1 MYIRMQQNW
10 KPHRHR
16 ELGERRFEEGNMM
29 LVWVLVLAALLASDV
44 TGANNSTE
52 PEETLQNLGCH
63 GPCLPFWHFDPC
75 TKTCYRFFNQKLPWA
90 CAEHHCRSMGSRG
103 RHVHL
108 ASIMSCH
115 QNSVI
120 SHLIRPGCGGIQSAW
135 IGLND
140 RCCEGHF
147 KWIDGSAYS
156 YSHFACGEP
165 NNSGNEDC
173 VETNFNGV
181 GLWNDLSCNV
191 RRSFVCSYRTC
202 HN

>member
-1 MYIRMQQNW
+1 
-10 KPHRHR
+10 
-16 ELGERRFEEGNMM
+16 MM
-29 LVWVLVLAALLASDV
+29 LVWVLVLTALLASDV

-63 GPCLPFWHFDPC
+63 GPCLPFWHYDHC
-75 TKTCYRFFNQKLPWA
+75 TKSCYRFFQQKKTWA
-90 CAEHHCRSMGSRG
+90 RAEHHCRCMGSRG

-108 ASIMSCH
+108 ASITSCH

-120 SHLIRPGCGGIQSAW
+120 SHLIRPGCWGIERAW

-140 RCCEGHF
+140 ICCEGHF
-147 KWIDGSAYS
+147 KWTDGSAYS
-156 YSHFACGEP
+156 YSSFACGEP
-165 NNSGNEDC
+165 NNLCNEDC
-173 VETNFNGV
+173 VETNCSGV